1 VRSSA
6 IWYCNRAS
14 KATVFSIQRILEISI
29 TPEQS
34 SEISQ
39 REAPAWQP
47 LASPV
52 FRLFWIASLASNV
65 GTWVHEV
72 GSGWLMSVLD
82 DSPAMVSAVR
92 VAMSIPILL
101 LAIPAGALADRV
113 DRRRLLIGVQCV
125 LMTTTAV
132 LSLLTFTQWITPASL
147 LTLTIIMGLGMVVHV
162 PTWQASLPEL
172 VPREQI
178 PQAVALGSISFNLA
192 RSVGPALG
200 GILIATYG
208 TWVAFA
214 VNSLSFA
221 MVVFA
226 LFRWKREPVEISRAE
241 SYHASIVSGVSR
253 ILRDSV
259 MRNVLVRV
267 VLFVLPASAL
277 WSLMPLIAREQLD
290 WDSRGYG
297 YLVGAIGVGAV
308 SAAFVLPRIRRIIG
322 LDQTIFVSMCVFAS
336 GLAVTSISSN
346 RVAAMLAMF
355 SMGVGWMMTL
365 TTLNSTAQVT
375 LPNSVRARGMA
386 CYLSAMAAGM
396 ALGAWSWGLVASAY
410 SPAIAELL
418 AAALLPIH
426 AIIGLALPID
436 APKHGRRTV
445 PSLSKSTESV

>member
-1 VRSSA
+1 
-6 IWYCNRAS
+6 
-14 KATVFSIQRILEISI
+14 
-29 TPEQS
+29 
-34 SEISQ
+34 
-39 REAPAWQP
+39 
-47 LASPV
+47 
-52 FRLFWIASLASNV
+52 
-65 GTWVHEV
+65 
-72 GSGWLMSVLD
+72 MSVLD
-82 DSPAMVSAVR
+82 DTPAMVSAVR
-92 VAMSIPILL
+92 VAMSLPILL

-113 DRRRLLIGVQCV
+113 DRRRLLIGIQCV
-125 LMTTTAV
+125 LMTTTAM
-132 LSLLTFTQWITPASL
+132 LSLLTYTELITPASL

-200 GILIATYG
+200 GILIAAYG
-208 TWVAFA
+208 TWLAFA

-226 LFRWKREPVEISRAE
+226 LFRWKREPVEISRVE
-241 SYHASIVSGVSR
+241 SYRASMVSGVR
-253 ILRDSV
+253 LILRDHV

-277 WSLMPLIAREQLD
+277 WSLMPLIAREQLN

-297 YLVGAIGVGAV
+297 YLVGAVGIGAV
-308 SAAFVLPRIRRIIG
+308 LAAFILPRVRRTIG
-322 LDQTIFVSMCVFAS
+322 LDQTVFSSMCLFAS
-336 GLAVTSISSN
+336 GLAVTSITSN
-346 RVAAMLAMF
+346 RIAGLLSMF
-355 SMGVGWMMTL
+355 CMGAGWMMTL

-396 ALGAWSWGLVASAY
+396 ALGAWSWGLVASLY

-418 AAALLPIH
+418 AAGLLPIH
-426 AIIGLALPID
+426 AIIGLALPLD
-436 APKHGRRTV
+436 APAKSNRRVTAV
-445 PSLSKSTESV
+445 PSSTESL